1 MKKESKHCSDMMKKD
16 FNKEHVM
23 IKEKMKI
30 LRTLLNVGFVIIFNI
45 DGDVKF
51 RDYCHTAGKYRD
63 YAHRDCNIKVTLNH
77 KNSIV
82 FHNLKNYDSQRIMQE
97 LDKSDF
103 KINVIPIVLEKYMS
117 FDINNKLILLTAF
130 NF

>member
-1 MKKESKHCSDMMKKD
+1 M
-16 FNKEHVM
+16 
-23 IKEKMKI
+23 
-30 LRTLLNVGFVIIFNI
+30 
-45 DGDVKF
+45 
-51 RDYCHTAGKYRD
+51 
-63 YAHRDCNIKVTLNH
+63 LNH

-82 FHNLKNYDSQRIMQE
+82 FHNLKNYDSQLIMQE